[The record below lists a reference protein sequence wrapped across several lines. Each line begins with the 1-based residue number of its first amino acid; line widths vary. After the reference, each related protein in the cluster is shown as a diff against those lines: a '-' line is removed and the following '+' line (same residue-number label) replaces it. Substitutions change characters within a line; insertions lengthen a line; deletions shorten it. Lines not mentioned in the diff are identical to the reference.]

1 MRLFVAILAV
11 LALVGSAMA
20 WDINEEL
27 QYTLKKNGFQ
37 QGPTGDSSVV
47 LNQVIGTTSGAYFK
61 EPNLQF
67 GDGWG
72 QVDNTLV
79 GATIDRTNNFNGAPV
94 GANPYVGAANNNF
107 YTTLTQGGSASL
119 AVSCK
124 DTIDTAPEI
133 VGDASA
139 YQNLWVGGEF
149 AKTTANFDSRAI
161 IGFSDIATNDYT
173 IVNPHHFVATDVA
186 SATAGVDAEAHGAGL
201 FNTANMG
208 VQVDADLEQNYVGTG
223 WASPTYSGGITMW
236 ANFDGAC
243 DPFCSNPI
251 ETTVNGKAET
261 SIFPAN
267 QAMLNIN
274 DGPNSYGIGD
284 SYYWGNQF
292 STNPQ
297 AQAVVGGSPNDAW

>member
-1 MRLFVAILAV
+1 MKLLVAILAV

-20 WDINEEL
+20 WDISEEL
-27 QYTLKKNGFQ
+27 QYTLEKNGFQ
-37 QGPTGDSSVV
+37 QGPTGETSSLV
-47 LNQVIGTTSGAYFK
+47 LDQVIGTTSGAYFK

-79 GATIDRTNNFNGAPV
+79 GATIDRTNDWG
-94 GANPYVGAANNNF
+94 NPYVGATNNNF

-119 AVSCK
+119 AVSAK

-133 VGDASA
+133 VGDATA

-161 IGFSDIATNDYT
+161 VGFSDIATNDNT

-186 SATAGVDAEAHGAGL
+186 SATAGVDANAHGAGL

-208 VQVDADLEQNYVGTG
+208 VQVDADLEQNYIGTG

-274 DGPNSYGIGD
+274 DGPNGYGTGD
-284 SYYWGNQF
+284 DEYWGSAF
-292 STNPQ
+292 ATNPQ
-297 AQAVVGGSPNDAW
+297 VTSYGGMGGTFNNAW